1 MLKKLKKA
9 FTITE
14 LVIVIAVIAILA
26 AVLIPTFANV
36 IENAN
41 QSAALQTS
49 SNALRDYQVI
59 ALNDDNANNDDMT
72 GVVFVSDGYV
82 YTYINS
88 ALQYVG
94 KIEDLYNINKDGTID
109 ADNEEDLTKVGVTIS
124 DEAITDNSSVKVDK
138 VLFNYT
144 TSDTPADIPEIT
156 TEDLASGTTSSG
168 TTKQDEVLYFYT
180 VNLNDTDYV
189 GWFTMERGT
198 GAETAAYQTQ
208 GANYARSYGYANVDT
223 GTLTITY
230 TARP

>member
-49 SNALRDYQVI
+49 SNALRDYQAI
-59 ALNDDNANNDDMT
+59 ALEDDNSDNDDMA
-72 GVVFVSDGYV
+72 GVVFVSDDYV

-94 KIEDLYNINKDGTID
+94 KIRDLYYVDASGTIGGDEISETGLTINDD
-109 ADNEEDLTKVGVTIS
+109 AIVADTKVGNIEFAYTPTDGTVENMPTI
-124 DEAITDNSSVKVDK
+124 AV
-138 VLFNYT
+138 
-144 TSDTPADIPEIT
+144 
-156 TEDLASGTTSSG
+156 EDLAVDSDAG
-168 TTKQDEVLYFYT
+168 KLAENLYFYT
-180 VNLNDTDYV
+180 VELNSTTYV
-189 GWFTMERGT
+189 GWFTMERGE
-198 GAETAAYQTQ
+198 GAAYQTQ
-208 GANYARSYGYANVDT
+208 GANYARQYGYANIDAGAMV
-223 GTLTITY
+223 ITFK
-230 TARP
+230 AAA